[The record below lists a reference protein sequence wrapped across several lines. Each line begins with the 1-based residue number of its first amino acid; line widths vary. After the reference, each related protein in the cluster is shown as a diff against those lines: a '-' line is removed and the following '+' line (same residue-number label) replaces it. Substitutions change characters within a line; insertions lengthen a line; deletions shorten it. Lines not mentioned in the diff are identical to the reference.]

1 MILDYI
7 LDFLR
12 NLRGI
17 QKMYRKNDNENQ
29 KKKKTRKIYGMQHKQ
44 FSDGSL

>member
-29 KKKKTRKIYGMQHKQ
+29 KKKKNTENLW
-44 FSDGSL
+44 DAA

>member
-29 KKKKTRKIYGMQHKQ
+29 KKKNTENLW
-44 FSDGSL
+44 DAA